1 MGVETLNRAK
11 RVCIRESV
19 PLRSDGNKPL
29 GFFSNYALA
38 RKWNKTICNS
48 CKNERERECVSFDLN
63 TNFYDWDDLCLFI
76 FERNSILEYYK
87 NMY

>member
-19 PLRSDGNKPL
+19 PPRSDGNKPL

-38 RKWNKTICNS
+38 RKSNKTICNS
-48 CKNERERECVSFDLN
+48 CKNERERVCVCRL
-63 TNFYDWDDLCLFI
+63 TLIHIFI
-76 FERNSILEYYK
+76 IFQDRVTFEDK
-87 NMY
+87 